1 MVVLINPV
9 ARSVHIALGHV
20 FLGRALRQVYRP
32 FDFQSLLIELVLM
45 ALIQLKPVISRK
57 ELLTVASGA
66 HLIEF
71 IATLGATKRRLTL
84 TLLMI
89 QDAVG
94 VLVILTAAPHDWCS
108 DSHHALE
115 LQVWMGATQVGFW
128 CYAASLALLA
138 SRLLTF

>member
-1 MVVLINPV
+1 
-9 ARSVHIALGHV
+9 
-20 FLGRALRQVYRP
+20 
-32 FDFQSLLIELVLM
+32 M
-45 ALIQLKPVISRK
+45 ALIQLKPVIPRK

-94 VLVILTAAPHDWCS
+94 VLVILTAAPHDWCF
-108 DSHHALE
+108 DCHHALE
-115 LQVWMGATQVGFW
+115 LQVWLGATQVGF
-128 CYAASLALLA
+128 
-138 SRLLTF
+138 